1 HAVLRILNERRAA
14 RSLPPIPFSSK
25 LTKVAEVHAQNQ
37 DAAKV
42 PLTHDWHGEYA
53 CSMADSG
60 VCMWDKPR
68 RIAGYE
74 DAGYECGYGG
84 GTDDPKSLVDSW
96 EGSPM
101 HAQVLFNEG
110 MWNQPWEAAGAGRS
124 GNYGFMWFG
133 NLKDDSP
140 SGTPEEIHP

>member
-1 HAVLRILNERRAA
+1 MRFLNLSFLTLLLTSAIYGQSNGEDFSHAVLRILNERRAA

-101 HAQVLFNEG
+101 HAQVLFN
-110 MWNQPWEAAGAGRS
+110 
-124 GNYGFMWFG
+124 
-133 NLKDDSP
+133 
-140 SGTPEEIHP
+140 